1 MTVNFPFEPADEAD
15 NTGPFAQF
23 VIEKMMDLGSYF
35 TRFGPNTKLILC
47 SNLHNLLL
55 DVCV

>member
-15 NTGPFAQF
+15 NMGSFDQF

-47 SNLHNLLL
+47 SILHNFLL
-55 DVCV
+55 DVHV